1 VDESRF
7 DEAVAGAASV
17 LESADQLYEADL
29 YVRYTARI
37 IELMGGSGT
46 AVAVVAR
53 ELYDDWAEHH
63 HFFLYDD
70 VRATLEE
77 LADRRFRIGIISN
90 SHRCLESFR
99 THFDLGRLISV
110 AVSSADLGYMKPHPA
125 IFRTA
130 LEQMGSPPDESVM
143 VGDSLL
149 HDVEGA
155 RRVGMHGVW
164 LARGGH
170 VQASTG
176 VPTIKTLRELP
187 ALLQS

>member
-1 VDESRF
+1 
-7 DEAVAGAASV
+7 
-17 LESADQLYEADL
+17 
-29 YVRYTARI
+29 
-37 IELMGGSGT
+37 
-46 AVAVVAR
+46 
-53 ELYDDWAEHH
+53 
-63 HFFLYDD
+63 
-70 VRATLEE
+70 
-77 LADRRFRIGIISN
+77 
-90 SHRCLESFR
+90 
-99 THFDLGRLISV
+99 
-110 AVSSADLGYMKPHPA
+110 VSSADLGYMKPHPA